1 MTAAHYLLLSN
12 PLNYPIDLYQK
23 MYALLLVVVSSSYI
37 RVRTTSPVVCEYV
50 WIVYM
55 YDIQTVGSG
64 FDIVIIIAMVMDN
77 PGVASQAFLHS
88 FLYYRSLLDGC
99 TVI

>member
-1 MTAAHYLLLSN
+1 
-12 PLNYPIDLYQK
+12 

-50 WIVYM
+50 WVYM
-55 YDIQTVGSG
+55 YDIQTVGSSS
-64 FDIVIIIAMVMDN
+64 DIVIIIAMVMDN
-77 PGVASQAFLHS
+77 PGIASQAFLHR